1 MVLQITLRHN
11 NTIAAMFHLWNI
23 INRTT
28 IKSWRIFLW
37 SSVPFYQRI
46 SFWVFRW
53 QAPLAEG
60 CWVRG
65 RGALRGRP
73 RELCQGQLMSSCQ
86 CHQSRWWPGVHQRS
100 PDWRCCCVGWG
111 RNRCQSP
118 KCTETKQTAW
128 IIMSMKY
135 QQHDKSVAWNNS
147 SIIYQQHEILVSWY
161 NSSMINQRYSD
172 QFLVKYYHCLSWN
185 FNTLMYLSLLLI
197 ITDKIY
203 IINASII
210 MQFSLYF
217 HSFLKHGL
225 LRWNVRHINLTTL
238 YFSLPL
244 PRCPLELGETARP
257 S

>member
-1 MVLQITLRHN
+1 
-11 NTIAAMFHLWNI
+11 
-23 INRTT
+23 
-28 IKSWRIFLW
+28 
-37 SSVPFYQRI
+37 
-46 SFWVFRW
+46 
-53 QAPLAEG
+53 
-60 CWVRG
+60 
-65 RGALRGRP
+65 
-73 RELCQGQLMSSCQ
+73 
-86 CHQSRWWPGVHQRS
+86 
-100 PDWRCCCVGWG
+100 
-111 RNRCQSP
+111 
-118 KCTETKQTAW
+118 
-128 IIMSMKY
+128 MSMKY
-135 QQHDKSVAWNNS
+135 QQHNKSVAWNNS

-161 NSSMINQRYSD
+161 NSSMINQWYSD

-203 IINASII
+203 IINASKM

-257 S
+257 SWRGSFCWHASFASFSSSFFCGDGQHDGHFSVTCFEEVVEDGEYEGMNCCDGLKKSK